1 MFSLLKTL
9 RRTPRVTV
17 TPGKGRAIVI
27 PFRAASVFLILI
39 LIVLS
44 GFLALRSDLFL
55 VRNFKVEIVGSSLS
69 KGFIDSGFI
78 YESLQKFSSR
88 SILFV
93 NQKEIAK
100 TVSDISLVIKNVEV
114 TKIFPDTL
122 TVRIQL
128 REAVAEVISGEN
140 HLLIDKDGFIFA
152 KSPSNVSL
160 PQINLLDGEAIGI
173 AQSLNPALIQNA
185 IKVIVE
191 LGRRNLFKVKSLDL
205 PKDQSIAVLAENNL
219 TIYFKSNAT
228 ILWQVQS
235 LEAILQ
241 KAKLEKGKLV
251 KVDFRFERP
260 IVVFQ

>member
-1 MFSLLKTL
+1 MLNFLKML

-17 TPGKGRAIVI
+17 TPSNGRAIII

-39 LIVLS
+39 LLVLS

-55 VRNFKVEIVGSSLS
+55 VRNFKVEIAGSSLS
-69 KGFIDSGFI
+69 KGFIDSAVI
-78 YESLQKFSSR
+78 RESLQKFSSR
-88 SILFV
+88 SIIFID
-93 NQKEIAK
+93 QKEIAK
-100 TVSDISLVIKNVEV
+100 TVVDASLVIETAQI

-122 TVRIQL
+122 TVKIQL
-128 REAVAEVISGEN
+128 RQAVAEVVNGEN
-140 HLLIDKDGFIFA
+140 HFLVDKGGFIFA

-173 AQSLNPALIQNA
+173 GQSLNPALVQNA

-191 LGRRNLFKVKSLDL
+191 LGRRNLFKIKSINL
-205 PKDQSIAVLAENNL
+205 PKDQSIVVLAENDL
-219 TIYFKSNAT
+219 TIFFRSNAT
-228 ILWQVQS
+228 ILWQAQS

-260 IVVFQ
+260 VVVFQ